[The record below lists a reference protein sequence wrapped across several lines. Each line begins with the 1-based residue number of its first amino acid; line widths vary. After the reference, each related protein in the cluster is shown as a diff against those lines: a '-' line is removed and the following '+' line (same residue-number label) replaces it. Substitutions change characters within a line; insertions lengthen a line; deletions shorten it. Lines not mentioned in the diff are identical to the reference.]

1 MHVENKSHKP
11 TQEAIRWYKAS
22 KQLRM
27 HQLAGG
33 DSMREEERRWLGSN
47 QLQHIQE
54 YLEAS
59 NSEEP

>member
-1 MHVENKSHKP
+1 
-11 TQEAIRWYKAS
+11 
-22 KQLRM
+22 
-27 HQLAGG
+27 
-33 DSMREEERRWLGSN
+33 MREEERRWLGSN